1 MKKQKISLLVS
12 AGAIAA
18 SFIVPLTYAAV
29 TASLIPTADG
39 AYTQWTPNSG
49 TGHYVTVDET
59 NCNGNTDYVSTSTVG
74 NRDSYRV
81 NISSIPVGSV
91 ITQINIVPCVSKHS
105 AGVGVSNMK
114 VFYRFNGTDSA
125 DAGSYSLNNTTPNP
139 QGTTVYSSLSL
150 TNTTGST
157 LEVGGLYYS
166 GTKGLRLSKIA
177 ATVYYSI
184 LPAPSS
190 LVSTLTGGSVKLD
203 WVDNSSTET
212 GFKIERAT
220 DGGAYSQIQT
230 VGANVT
236 TYTDTTVSANHTYL
250 YRVRSYNGFG
260 DSDYSNSYAINTYT
274 IPADPT
280 SLTATATGSS
290 SIFLQWV
297 DNATNEVNYKLER
310 KVGSGGSFLF
320 IRQFSANVTTYM
332 ETATGGLLYTYRV
345 RASNP
350 AGNSGYSNEASI
362 TLP

>member
-1 MKKQKISLLVS
+1 MG
-12 AGAIAA
+12 AGALAA
-18 SFIVPLTYAAV
+18 SFIVPLAFATV
-29 TASLIPTADG
+29 TGTLVPTADG
-39 AYTQWTPNSG
+39 AYTQWTPSTG
-49 TGHYVTVDET
+49 TTHYTTVDEA
-59 NCNGNTDYVSTSTVG
+59 NCNANTDYVSTSTVG
-74 NRDSYRV
+74 NRDSYSV
-81 NISSIPVGSV
+81 NISSIPVGAV
-91 ITQINIVPCVSKHS
+91 ITQINITPCASKHL
-105 AGVGVSNMK
+105 AGIGMSNLK
-114 VFYRFNGTDSA
+114 LFYRFNGADSA
-125 DAGSYSLNNTTPNP
+125 DAGSYSLNSTTP
-139 QGTTVYSSLSL
+139 TTLSTTPYAGLSL
-150 TNTTGST
+150 TNTSGST

-166 GTKGLRLSKIA
+166 GAKGLRLSKIT

-184 LPAPSS
+184 LPAPSNV
-190 LVSTLTGGSVKLD
+190 VSTLTGGSVKLD

-250 YRVRSYNGFG
+250 YRVRSYNGLG
-260 DSDYSNSYAINTYT
+260 DSDYSNSVAANTYT

-290 SIFLQWV
+290 AIFLHWV

-320 IRQFSANVTTYM
+320 IRQFSANVTTFL